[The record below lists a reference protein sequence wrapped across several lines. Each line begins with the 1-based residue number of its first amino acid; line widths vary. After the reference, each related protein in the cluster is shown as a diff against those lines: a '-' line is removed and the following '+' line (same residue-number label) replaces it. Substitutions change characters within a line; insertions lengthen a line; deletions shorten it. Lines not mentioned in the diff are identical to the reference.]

1 MVFADVCLTSSGLKP
16 AQYYQVNKNTFDVL
30 FSEIA
35 NVSNFFV
42 LEFQRLL
49 FAEKTSHT
57 AAAFLISFLAYKL
70 VRYIPL
76 WGLTLI
82 GATMAFALPPLY
94 LRNQKIIDQHIAQAQ
109 NLAAEKANYARNI
122 AGEKVGV
129 VAERA
134 RVVTSDLGKKAGVEL
149 PWSPSKAA
157 ATTTTTTTTAKNPTT
172 ATSVKPVGQ
181 ASGVSTLQGLNV
193 PQGTPQMRVDPA
205 HVVLPETPAP
215 VAL

>member
-1 MVFADVCLTSSGLKP
+1 LKP
-16 AQYYQVNKNTFDVL
+16 RQYYQVNKNTFDVL

-57 AAAFLISFLAYKL
+57 AVAFLISYLAYKL

-82 GATMAFALPPLY
+82 GAVMAFTLPPLY
-94 LRNQKIIDQHIAQAQ
+94 LRNQEVIDQHIAQAQ
-109 NLAAEKANYARNI
+109 SMAAEKANYAKNM

-149 PWSPSKAA
+149 PWSPTRAPA
-157 ATTTTTTTTAKNPTT
+157 TATTPTKTTT
-172 ATSVKPVGQ
+172 TSVKPVGQ

-193 PQGTPQMRVDPA
+193 PQGTPQKRVDPA
-205 HVVLPETPAP
+205 NVALPETPAP